1 MEAYKKT
8 GDNTGATVATLSPL
22 DLLAPWQHDLIADDR
37 SSHTV
42 RRYVSAVRH
51 FLQWYEAEERRPLT
65 LDDLTPMTLIGYRNE
80 LQHHQS
86 KATSTVNSA
95 VAALRAWCAWLHER
109 AYLASTPA
117 ARLKFV
123 GHEAGSAP
131 QGLKDREINAL
142 LRAGQHTRYAA
153 RDYAVL
159 QLLLQT
165 GMRIGECAALNYEDI
180 VFGERSGS
188 VTIRAGKGN
197 KTRSVPLNGSAR
209 TALAQYVAAR
219 LGVAPL
225 LAATAVAWPRRQPG
239 APPTPLWRSQKGGRL
254 STSAMRDMIDTL
266 VGDCAARGLVPPDTS
281 AHTLRHT
288 FGMNYLK
295 ANPGDLFGL
304 AALLGHTSLDTTRI
318 YGQPTDDQL
327 AARVD
332 RLHLNAY
339 AE

>member
-1 MEAYKKT
+1 MEARKKT
-8 GDNTGATVATLSPL
+8 GDNTNDTMIPLSSME
-22 DLLAPWQHDLIADDR
+22 LLARWRCDLIADDR
-37 SSHTV
+37 STHTV
-42 RRYVSAVRH
+42 RRYASAVRH

-65 LDDLTPMTLIGYRNE
+65 LDDLTPMALIGYRNQ

-95 VAALRAWCAWLHER
+95 VAALRAWCAWLHEH
-109 AYLASTPA
+109 AYLAGMPA

-123 GHEAGSAP
+123 GNETESAP
-131 QGLKDREINAL
+131 QGLKDREVNAL
-142 LRAGQHTRYAA
+142 LRAAQHTRYAA

-209 TALAQYVAAR
+209 TALANYVAAR
-219 LGVAPL
+219 LGVAPS
-225 LAATAVAWPRRQPG
+225 LAAIATAWPRRQPG
-239 APPTPLWRSQKGGRL
+239 ATPTPLWRSQKGGRL
-254 STSAMRDMIDTL
+254 STSTIRAMIDAL
-266 VGDCAARGLVPPDTS
+266 VRDCAARELVPPDTS
-281 AHTLRHT
+281 AHTLRQT
-288 FGMNYLK
+288 FGLNYLK
-295 ANPGDLFGL
+295 ANLGDLFGL
-304 AALLGHTSLDTTRI
+304 ATLLGHTSLDTTRI
-318 YGQPTDDQL
+318 YGQPTSDQL

-332 RLHLNAY
+332 RLNLNAY

>member
-1 MEAYKKT
+1 M
-8 GDNTGATVATLSPL
+8 
-22 DLLAPWQHDLIADDR
+22 
-37 SSHTV
+37 
-42 RRYVSAVRH
+42 
-51 FLQWYEAEERRPLT
+51 
-65 LDDLTPMTLIGYRNE
+65 
-80 LQHHQS
+80 
-86 KATSTVNSA
+86 
-95 VAALRAWCAWLHER
+95 
-109 AYLASTPA
+109 PA

-123 GHEAGSAP
+123 GNETESAP
-131 QGLKDREINAL
+131 QGLKDREVNAL
-142 LRAGQHTRYAA
+142 LRAAQHTRYAA

-209 TALAQYVAAR
+209 TALANYVAAR
-219 LGVAPL
+219 LGVAPS
-225 LAATAVAWPRRQPG
+225 LAAIATAWPRRQPG
-239 APPTPLWRSQKGGRL
+239 ATPTPLWRSQKGGRL
-254 STSAMRDMIDTL
+254 STSTIRAMIDAL
-266 VGDCAARGLVPPDTS
+266 VRDCAARGLVPPDTS

-288 FGMNYLK
+288 FGLNYLK

-304 AALLGHTSLDTTRI
+304 ATLLGHTSLDTTRI
-318 YGQPTDDQL
+318 YGQPTSDQL

-332 RLHLNAY
+332 RLNLNAY